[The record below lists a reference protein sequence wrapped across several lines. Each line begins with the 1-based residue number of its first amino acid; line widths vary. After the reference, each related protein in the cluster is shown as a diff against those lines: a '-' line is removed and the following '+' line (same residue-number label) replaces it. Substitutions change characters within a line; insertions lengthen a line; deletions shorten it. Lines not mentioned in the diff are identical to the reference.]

1 MEIGMKRRQSISCD
15 AAVIGLASRRPR
27 WRIGSVR
34 PVVLLSA
41 LILGLCVGQ
50 PAAVAQSRHG
60 AIELDHILLW
70 GRDIDQV
77 SAVMAVKLGLQ
88 VMPGRNPDG
97 VANRYV
103 RMADGSYLELLGIT
117 RPDAAMD
124 PGMQADQ
131 ASLHGAPGARTF
143 GLRSTELDA
152 TRAWLQGRALEP
164 TAIFSA
170 SLDDPD
176 GGGPSAPP
184 RWRLFA
190 FDRQPLSSH
199 LFFIDYT
206 RLDKTAA
213 RVADDRAARQH
224 PDTAR
229 ELSAVWLLSSD
240 ADVDRRQFERM
251 GFTGA
256 TPVRIAP
263 IAARGYAVP
272 VGRKQVLVLQPDGA
286 GIAADALRK
295 GGPQVLGVSIGVAD
309 FPQAKR
315 RVERGYEKE
324 LATYRGVPG
333 DAFLAPTQD
342 DLGLLIEFHAM
353 PR

>member
-1 MEIGMKRRQSISCD
+1 
-15 AAVIGLASRRPR
+15 
-27 WRIGSVR
+27 VR
-34 PVVLLSA
+34 SVVLLSA
-41 LILGLCVGQ
+41 LILGLCLGQ
-50 PAAVAQSRHG
+50 PAAVAQSRP
-60 AIELDHILLW
+60 AESELDHILLW
-70 GRDIDQV
+70 GHDIDQV
-77 SAVMAVKLGLQ
+77 SVVMAVKLGLQ
-88 VMPGRNPDG
+88 VVPGRNPGG

-103 RMADGSYLELLGIT
+103 RMSDGSYLELLGIT

-143 GLRSTELDA
+143 GLRSTELEA
-152 TRAWLQGRALEP
+152 TRALLQRRALEP

-176 GGGPSAPP
+176 GDGPSAPP

-190 FDRQPLSSH
+190 FDRQPLSSN
-199 LFFIDYT
+199 LFFIDYA
-206 RLDKTAA
+206 RLGKTAA

-240 ADVDRRQFERM
+240 ADADRRQFERM

-256 TPVRIAP
+256 APVRMAQV
-263 IAARGYAVP
+263 AARGYAVP

-286 GIAADALRK
+286 GIAAEALRK
-295 GGPQVLGVSIGVAD
+295 GGPQVLGVSVGVAD
-309 FPQAKR
+309 FNQAKR

-324 LATYRGVPG
+324 LAGYRGVLG
-333 DAFLAPTQD
+333 DSFLAPTQD